1 MPRVQQNGFDKGYLW
16 DQTRRY
22 PPVQPTSGVSSANA
36 SFDSNAHALHFAAE
50 MANESNLTT
59 DTTTGADG
67 NASSGPW
74 IVGES
79 VEVKDDDDE
88 EWGPGIVSSV
98 ESDGAPRVTKEG
110 YDKGFLWDQI
120 RRPSQS
126 PPSYGAPSSNASIGD
141 DGDNTVNSVST
152 EITSAGVLAASAT
165 ASVTNE
171 DSLTEPWV
179 VGESVEVKDD
189 DDEEWGSGVIIS
201 VESDGAP
208 RVIKVGY
215 DKDYVW
221 DQCRRPVNPWV
232 VGEKVEVRDA
242 DTEDWGAGVVDSLD
256 SDGAPKVVKDGFDKA
271 YLWNQCRRR
280 DGMIESSSSSASS
293 VRSSSDLEDEKEKEE
308 AEKETAL
315 NELRDT
321 QREADSAA
329 AVIRLQSLQRRL
341 NAGAQVQALRLERD
355 KFTTVGSKIEDEA
368 EAEVAFTDTAS
379 AAIAT
384 EEHATAAQE
393 KLLDTEEERDLAVIK
408 LQALQRSKNAQARAK
423 GLRAAQEAN
432 AKVAAAEK
440 AAELAQAR
448 ADAAAQAYADECA
461 NDDDET
467 ARVRQRFKDACAA
480 AKVSGALHKTGFKT
494 LVQALMVETNQVV
507 AASDADLEEAFWLAD
522 EDQSM
527 LIDEREFLR
536 LYRVVRSPG
545 GINGLGMMREKGGDT
560 DQKTRRAAHFRASL
574 DGQNDVRLREQYRAT
589 CSRLSRDYLNQES
602 FRDLVKQ
609 LLHDSGR
616 DLTVSDADLNKA
628 FRLSDVE
635 ESKLMNENE
644 FVVVYN
650 LLLGGHVAGLGKSS
664 ILESPLVQNR
674 RKLAFRGMCQ
684 GVNSESPAEEL
695 NRVEA
700 RFHRACDAVGAPWL
714 DQSAFCKLVQALMME
729 KGQKETSSAD
739 LETAFLFA
747 DEDQTG
753 FIDRDEFMKLYE
765 FIKAGKIRGL
775 GNQGSLFESNGSKAQ
790 RAAAFRGILHGL
802 DQESPEEEAAR
813 IQGRFQK
820 ACQEAGVRALHKTA
834 FRKLVKA
841 LMMEAGQMAASD
853 ADLEAAFHLADED
866 ESMLIDRDEFGK
878 LYQVIKAGKVQG
890 LGKKSMFESAE
901 QKEARVLAFKG
912 SLEVA
917 NSNQDAIARV
927 RHRFQKACQ
936 EAGVRALHKTAFK
949 KLVKTLILEAGRKSA
964 SDADLEAAFILADED
979 ESMLIDEKEFLVLFQ
994 VIKAGK
1000 IAGLGSKGL
1009 FETEAQRE
1017 KRVAAFRK
1025 SLGAYDS
1032 EAFSESAPLEEENEG
1047 KEAVGEVVSTA
1058 GDEKG
1063 DVENGLDG
1071 DDDEAGD
1078 GADSANEIEYGK
1090 AEGNSIDANVQG
1102 LREEAAA
1109 EAALEVAEDEM
1120 DAALDNQDLDS
1131 DGEEV
1136 LEAAEAKREAAALRL
1151 QTLQRRLRAESR
1163 VEAKRLEFAAN
1174 EVARAALDDLVADDD
1189 DKDPFS
1195 LVEDARPES
1204 QERQGQ
1210 QQQGDAGGED
1220 LVVVDDEAIVG
1231 VISPPASP
1239 VVPPEEQEEK
1249 EEPKPAPSKPAR
1261 TSTSKRSIF
1270 AQKKQRK
1277 PPAVKAAPPEWIP

>member
-1 MPRVQQNGFDKGYLW
+1 MPRVQQHGFDKGYLW
-16 DQTRRY
+16 DQTRRH
-22 PPVQPTSGVSSANA
+22 PPAGQSINGVTSTNA
-36 SFDSNAHALHFAAE
+36 SFDGNVHALNFAAE
-50 MANESNLTT
+50 VASDVDLTA
-59 DTTTGADG
+59 DVSVGAVGD
-67 NASSGPW
+67 ASDGPW
-74 IVGES
+74 VVGES

-88 EWGPGIVSSV
+88 EWGPGIVSSI

-120 RRPSQS
+120 RRPS
-126 PPSYGAPSSNASIGD
+126 PLKFTANGAPSSNASF
-141 DGDNTVNSVST
+141 DGDEKTVNSVAET
-152 EITSAGVLAASAT
+152 TSVDLLAASAA
-165 ASVTNE
+165 ASVNNE
-171 DSLTEPWV
+171 DTMNGPWV

-189 DDEEWGSGVIIS
+189 DDAEWGPGIVSSI
-201 VESDGAP
+201 ESDGAP
-208 RVIKVGY
+208 RVTKEGY
-215 DKDYVW
+215 DKDFVW
-221 DQCRRPVNPWV
+221 DQCRRPVDPWV
-232 VGEKVEVRDA
+232 VGDKVEVRD
-242 DTEDWGAGVVDSLD
+242 DDMEDWGPGVVDSLD

-280 DGMIESSSSSASS
+280 NINTEVPSSSSSSASS
-293 VRSSSDLEDEKEKEE
+293 LLSSSDVEEESKQEEAEE

-341 NAGAQVQALRLERD
+341 NAGARVRAIRAERD
-355 KFTTVGSKIEDEA
+355 NNTAVDTKIGEEGKGDVEGA
-368 EAEVAFTDTAS
+368 AFTDTAS
-379 AAIAT
+379 AALVT
-384 EEHATAAQE
+384 EENVATAEE
-393 KLLDTEEERDLAVIK
+393 KLLDAEEERDLAVIK
-408 LQALQRSKNAQARAK
+408 LQALQRSKNAQARAR
-423 GLRAAQEAN
+423 GLRQAQEAN
-432 AKVAAAEK
+432 AKVVAAEK

-448 ADAAAQAYADECA
+448 ADAAAQAYAEECA

-467 ARVRQRFKDACAA
+467 ARIRQRFKEACAA
-480 AKVSGALHKTGFKT
+480 AKVSAALHKTGFKK
-494 LVQALMVETNQVV
+494 LVQALMVETNQIV

-536 LYRVVRSPG
+536 LYKVVRSPG
-545 GINGLGMMREKGGDT
+545 GINGLGMLREKGGKNA
-560 DQKTRRAAHFRASL
+560 DQKARRAAHFRASL
-574 DGQNDVRLREQYRAT
+574 DGQSDMRLREQYQAT
-589 CSRLSRDYLNQES
+589 CSRLSRDYLNQEA
-602 FRDLVKQ
+602 FRGLVKQ

-616 DLTVSDADLNKA
+616 DVSSVSDADLNEA
-628 FRLSDVE
+628 FRLCDVE

-650 LLLGGHVAGLGKSS
+650 LLLGGHVQGLGKTS
-664 ILESPLVQNR
+664 ILESPLVQHR

-684 GVNSESPAEEL
+684 GVGHESPEEEL
-695 NRVEA
+695 ARVEA
-700 RFHRACDAVGAPWL
+700 RFHRACDAAGAPWL
-714 DQSAFCKLVQALMME
+714 NKEAFCTLVQALMME
-729 KGQKETSSAD
+729 KGQTEASSAD

-753 FIDRDEFMKLYE
+753 YIDRDEFMKLYQ
-765 FIKAGKIRGL
+765 FIKAGKISGL
-775 GNQGSLFESNGSKAQ
+775 GNQGSLFESSGSKAQ
-790 RAAAFRGILHGL
+790 RAAAFRGVLNGL

-841 LMMEAGQMAASD
+841 LMMEAGQIAASD

-866 ESMLIDRDEFGK
+866 QSMLIDGDEFGK

-917 NSNQDAIARV
+917 NSSEDAIARV

-949 KLVKTLILEAGRKSA
+949 KLVKTLILEAGRKTA
-964 SDADLEAAFILADED
+964 SDADLEAAFLLADED

-1025 SLGAYDS
+1025 SLGAYAP
-1032 EAFSESAPLEEENEG
+1032 EAFREELNESAEV
-1047 KEAVGEVVSTA
+1047 VGEVVGILDEDE
-1058 GDEKG
+1058 GDCADKKG
-1063 DVENGLDG
+1063 AKDEERGDKESDVDYGEDG
-1071 DDDEAGD
+1071 
-1078 GADSANEIEYGK
+1078 
-1090 AEGNSIDANVQG
+1090 GNSVDAEVEQMN
-1102 LREEAAA
+1102 EEAAA
-1109 EAALEVAEDEM
+1109 EAALEAAEGEVDV
-1120 DAALDNQDLDS
+1120 ALDNQDLDS
-1131 DGEEV
+1131 DGDEV
-1136 LEAAEAKREAAALRL
+1136 LEAAEAKREAAAVRL
-1151 QTLQRRLRAESR
+1151 QSLQRRRRAESR
-1163 VEAKRLEFAAN
+1163 VESRRLEVAAN
-1174 EVARAALDDLVADDD
+1174 EVARAALGDLVSDDD
-1189 DKDPFS
+1189 DPFS
-1195 LVEDARPES
+1195 LVENDDP
-1204 QERQGQ
+1204 QEVGQGKAQ
-1210 QQQGDAGGED
+1210 DET
-1220 LVVVDDEAIVG
+1220 LIVDDAAVLA
-1231 VISPPASP
+1231 VLP
-1239 VVPPEEQEEK
+1239 PPEPEPLAVQAGEAPK
-1249 EEPKPAPSKPAR
+1249 APPKPAA

-1277 PPAVKAAPPEWIP
+1277 PPAARMAPPEWIP